1 MTVRILRRTSY
12 VMRFAD
18 RTYNVEFD
26 EGYFKW
32 NLAAAEDEIEAN
44 MAILMDTH
52 PPFRMEDN
60 KIRWIFQLCW
70 TRLKNVIF
78 PSILCFVLDRMS

>member
-1 MTVRILRRTSY
+1 M
-12 VMRFAD
+12 MRPVH
-18 RTYNVEFD
+18 RTYHVEFD

-44 MAILMDTH
+44 MAILTDTH
-52 PPFRMEDN
+52 PPLRVEDN

-70 TRLKNVIF
+70 TRLKSVIF
-78 PSILCFVLDRMS
+78 PSSLCFVLDRMS